1 MVTLIRIVALACFMA
16 NAVVALAS
24 VRQTWPETIRLI
36 DVAILLTSAIGI
48 ALLIWT
54 GLDLRKRRNR
64 LV

>member
-1 MVTLIRIVALACFMA
+1 
-16 NAVVALAS
+16 VVALAS